1 MTGPDGATVLSG
13 RPVGIHSIPGIGV
26 RFVPTV
32 LNRAI
37 LDEVIVVTDEDA
49 AARTLSAA
57 RSSKCGSALCRTSIA
72 GWNRSHNSG
81 VEPDPGV
88 RD

>member
-1 MTGPDGATVLSG
+1 MTGPDGAAVLSG

-37 LDEVIVVTDEDA
+37 LDEVIVLMTFPTA
-49 AARTLSAA
+49 
-57 RSSKCGSALCRTSIA
+57 
-72 GWNRSHNSG
+72 N
-81 VEPDPGV
+81 
-88 RD
+88 